1 MATQLRTPYIFNP
14 IDENAQRF
22 LCSLV
27 DLPLIFPHA
36 RKISKPLNKP
46 IKLYNI
52 IGDGNCLFRA
62 LSYIITGRQIY
73 HMTVRHKILE
83 HMRSIENLLLP
94 HMNMS
99 LNNYFLASG
108 MANETVWGTDTET
121 FAASSLLSTDIYVY
135 TNTGSN
141 MSWNKFSQ
149 SMLDN
154 SSPQNTCAIYIQ
166 HTSGVH
172 YDVVLDVELCSS
184 ETPHNLGKNPNQKR
198 NLQNPRAIYIQ
209 HTSGVHYDVLDV
221 DSCTSE
227 TPPNSGAKQKRKHL
241 SNKIHL

>member
-62 LSYIITGRQIY
+62 FSYIITGRQIY

-108 MANETVWGTDTET
+108 MANETVWGTDTEI

-141 MSWNKFSQ
+141 MRWNKFSQ

-166 HTSGVH
+166 HT
-172 YDVVLDVELCSS
+172 
-184 ETPHNLGKNPNQKR
+184 
-198 NLQNPRAIYIQ
+198 
-209 HTSGVHYDVLDV
+209 
-221 DSCTSE
+221 
-227 TPPNSGAKQKRKHL
+227 
-241 SNKIHL
+241 

>member
-99 LNNYFLASG
+99 FSITRKDTLLQLAPSLKSVCFPADGVQSLQRFISCTKCQTKLLPDNSKKIVKCTECGLVQLKSKCPQRLLANTLFQNNGEA
-108 MANETVWGTDTET
+108 T
-121 FAASSLLSTDIYVY
+121 SLLLFDDKLKQLYEVYQGQTDDEK
-135 TNTGSN
+135 SFE
-141 MSWNKFSQ
+141 S
-149 SMLDN
+149 LDDD
-154 SSPQNTCAIYIQ
+154 SLMEFLLT
-166 HTSGVH
+166 
-172 YDVVLDVELCSS
+172 VEATAHFIC
-184 ETPHNLGKNPNQKR
+184 
-198 NLQNPRAIYIQ
+198 
-209 HTSGVHYDVLDV
+209 
-221 DSCTSE
+221 
-227 TPPNSGAKQKRKHL
+227 
-241 SNKIHL
+241 

>member
-73 HMTVRHKILE
+73 HMT
-83 HMRSIENLLLP
+83 
-94 HMNMS
+94 
-99 LNNYFLASG
+99 
-108 MANETVWGTDTET
+108 
-121 FAASSLLSTDIYVY
+121 ASSQFVSLPTE
-135 TNTGSN
+135 SN
-141 MSWNKFSQ
+141 RCNDLYPARNAKQNCFRITQKRSSNA
-149 SMLDN
+149 LNVVLYN
-154 SSPQNTCAIYIQ
+154 SSPN
-166 HTSGVH
+166 VH
-172 YDVVLDVELCSS
+172 SVCWQTFCSRTT
-184 ETPHNLGKNPNQKR
+184 EKPQACCCLTTN
-198 NLQNPRAIYIQ
+198 
-209 HTSGVHYDVLDV
+209 
-221 DSCTSE
+221 
-227 TPPNSGAKQKRKHL
+227 
-241 SNKIHL
+241 